1 MTQQYE
7 QNNLSYPTP
16 GMMTKDK
23 NGRPTSQSANLDGS
37 TNAPPSSALGLFNK
51 LFGGAVSI

>member
-1 MTQQYE
+1 
-7 QNNLSYPTP
+7 
-16 GMMTKDK
+16 MMTKDK
-23 NGRPTSQSANLDGS
+23 SGRPTSQAANLDAS